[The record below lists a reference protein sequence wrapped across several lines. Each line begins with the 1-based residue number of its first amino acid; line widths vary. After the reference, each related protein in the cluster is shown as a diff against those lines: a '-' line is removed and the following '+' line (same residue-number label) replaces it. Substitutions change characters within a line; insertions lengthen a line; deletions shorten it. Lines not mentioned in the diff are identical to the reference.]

1 MNIAITDNPYVDEST
16 VISSRGVMTDAKIAK
31 LNNKTKRP
39 VLVANW
45 EKGRPVINVVS
56 ANVEE
61 TKVENR
67 DYDSLLDNIGI
78 KALQYS
84 QSVNSTGAK
93 KLRVNKIV
101 ISKTKTI
108 YNVVNKEEIREIEE
122 VKEVK
127 EIRPIEENR
136 ELVNQINALSMP
148 GVSEAKREDVH
159 GRHEHTG
166 EVPVDD
172 IKEAIR
178 NEVNQRIP
186 TISRM
191 ERNALEH
198 ENVAKIDE
206 APKAGDID
214 LYNNL
219 LHSDKDDD
227 VSRQLQGAREELSIE
242 KEESKKL
249 AEQYGKAVRELEEL
263 KSDLENR
270 RRMKAQQ
277 EKREL
282 TETLNNIE
290 TLKRENL
297 ERTSDLSSIQ
307 AEIAKLKA
315 EKEAMESSIYQDSP
329 RSFGRRSA

>member
-1 MNIAITDNPYVDEST
+1 MNFAITGNPYENEST
-16 VISSRGVMTDAKIAK
+16 NVATRGVMTDAKIAK
-31 LNNKTKRP
+31 LNNTTKRP

-45 EKGRPVINVVS
+45 EKGRPSISIVS
-56 ANVEE
+56 ASVEE
-61 TKVENR
+61 VPVVNR
-67 DYDSLLDNIGI
+67 DYDSLLDNIGM
-78 KALQYS
+78 KALNYHQG
-84 QSVNSTGAK
+84 VNSTGAK

-108 YNVVNKEEIREIEE
+108 YEAVKKEE
-122 VKEVK
+122 VKE
-127 EIRPIEENR
+127 ENND
-136 ELVNQINALSMP
+136 LVSQINALSEP
-148 GVSEAKREDVH
+148 AVEEVKREDLH

-166 EVPVDD
+166 EIPVND

-178 NEVNQRIP
+178 NEMTQNIP
-186 TISRM
+186 VISRM
-191 ERNALEH
+191 EKNAQEH
-198 ENVAKIDE
+198 EKVISTDE
-206 APKAGDID
+206 ALRQEPKAGDID

-219 LHSDKDDD
+219 LHSAKEDD
-227 VSRQLQGAREELSIE
+227 VSRQLQGAREELSLE

-263 KSDLENR
+263 KNDIENK

-315 EKEAMESSIYQDSP
+315 EREAMESSIYQDSS
-329 RSFGRRSA
+329 RSFGRRAA

>member
-1 MNIAITDNPYVDEST
+1 MNFAMTSNPYENDSIIV
-16 VISSRGVMTDAKIAK
+16 SSRGVMTDAKIAK
-31 LNNKTKRP
+31 LNNTTKRP

-45 EKGRPVINVVS
+45 EKGRPIIS
-56 ANVEE
+56 IIPE
-61 TKVENR
+61 KVEDVKPVNR
-67 DYDSLLDNIGI
+67 DYDSLLNSIGTR
-78 KALQYS
+78 ATQYS
-84 QSVNSTGAK
+84 KSTNSMGAK

-101 ISKTKTI
+101 ISKTKKI
-108 YNVVNKEEIREIEE
+108 YEVVKKEEVEVQEE
-122 VKEVK
+122 K
-127 EIRPIEENR
+127 ND
-136 ELVNQINALSMP
+136 LASQISALSTP
-148 GVSEAKREDVH
+148 SVQETKREDIH
-159 GRHEHTG
+159 GRHERTG
-166 EVPVDD
+166 EIPVND

-178 NEVNQRIP
+178 NDATASIP

-191 ERNALEH
+191 ERNAIEH
-198 ENVAKIDE
+198 ENVEKQEE
-206 APKAGDID
+206 APRQEPKAGDID

-219 LHSDKDDD
+219 LHSGKEDD
-227 VSRQLQGAREELSIE
+227 VSRQLQGAREELSQE
-242 KEESKKL
+242 REESKKL

-263 KSDLENR
+263 KTDIENK

-315 EKEAMESSIYQDSP
+315 EREAMESSIYQNDT
-329 RSFGRRSA
+329 RSFGRRAA